1 MSRHVRHS
9 DQTPQ
14 STEGSTLVP
23 MLVWGLSLC
32 IVGMAAVVAFV

>member
-1 MSRHVRHS
+1 MGRPFSRS
-9 DQTPQ
+9 DHKPA
-14 STEGSTLVP
+14 SAEGSTLVP